1 MRTVK
6 RWRMVVLFAMA
17 MAWLESAVAFYGRL
31 LVNRLEPY
39 QPNPLP
45 FIAELGPT
53 ELVREAA
60 TMLMLWAIGWFA
72 GETRRARWA
81 FACVAFGVWDIS
93 YYVFL
98 RIICGWPRTLLDW
111 DVLFLIPLPWWG
123 PVIAPM
129 LIAALMI
136 SWGTLVALNDT
147 SDRPLRS
154 RWPVWA
160 TAAAGAALA
169 LAVFMADALR
179 VAGDGLE
186 ALCNVLPVEFNWPVF
201 CVALALLAAPAM
213 DVARQLHDR
222 ARTERAK
229 TSTGVL
235 HESSCS

>member
-1 MRTVK
+1 
-6 RWRMVVLFAMA
+6 MVVLFAAA
-17 MAWLESAVAFYGRL
+17 MAWLESAIVFYGRL
-31 LVNRLEPY
+31 LVDRLEPY

-45 FIAELGPT
+45 FMAELGPT

-60 TMLMLWAIGWFA
+60 TLVMLWAVGWFA

-81 FACVAFGVWDIS
+81 FACLAFGVWDVL

-136 SWGTLVALNDT
+136 AWGTLVALNDT
-147 SDRPLRS
+147 AARPLRS

-160 TAAAGAALA
+160 MAAAGAVLA
-169 LAVFMADALR
+169 PAVFMADTMR
-179 VAGDGLE
+179 VADGGVE
-186 ALCNVLPVEFNWPVF
+186 ALCNVLPAKFNWPVF
-201 CVALALLAAPAM
+201 GVALALLTAPVV
-213 DVARQLHDR
+213 DVVRQLRRR
-222 ARTERAK
+222 ASGFGEEA
-229 TSTGVL
+229 L
-235 HESSCS
+235 CA